1 MPDAIHYI
9 SCLKMKK
16 TICLHSK
23 QILLNLA
30 FSPKKGGQRAGHF
43 QVHKDPKFCM
53 GPNMI

>member
-1 MPDAIHYI
+1 MPDAIHYY

-43 QVHKDPKFCM
+43 QVHKDLKFCI
-53 GPNMI
+53 GPNMT